1 MALGED
7 WSNGLARE
15 RSLRGAAHASLRDS
29 QTLDR
34 NTDAETAA
42 VELEIAQLQASQAD
56 AGTAAT
62 VDASAA
68 AAATDY
74 MYAGGTGGAGADS
87 AAAEEAVGAAAAA
100 AAPVPGPS
108 TSINDFNNWHYI
120 QHNQRRQE
128 HLCSLGLDL
137 SHKRVLE
144 VGAGI
149 GDHTTF
155 FIDRGCDV
163 VVTEGRPENFRVLQ
177 QRYPHLETHLL
188 DMEVST

>member
-74 MYAGGTGGAGADS
+74 MYAGGTGDALARGAGRIDK
-87 AAAEEAVGAAAAA
+87 
-100 AAPVPGPS
+100 
-108 TSINDFNNWHYI
+108 
-120 QHNQRRQE
+120 
-128 HLCSLGLDL
+128 CSLVRVGTGERAYVLDA
-137 SHKRVLE
+137 H
-144 VGAGI
+144 
-149 GDHTTF
+149 
-155 FIDRGCDV
+155 
-163 VVTEGRPENFRVLQ
+163 FRQLPPRTHAHIKQHILQ
-177 QRYPHLETHLL
+177 VADQRDILQ
-188 DMEVST
+188 

>member
-68 AAATDY
+68 AAAADY

-87 AAAEEAVGAAAAA
+87 AAAEEAVGAAAA

>member
-7 WSNGLARE
+7 WSNPLARE

-68 AAATDY
+68 AAAADY

-87 AAAEEAVGAAAAA
+87 AAAEEAVGAAAA